1 MTDRMQLLEPLKGNQ
16 STNIRMSKLDRIIQS
31 ATARTNWS
39 EMAKMLSW
47 TDEDQNTQREIGK
60 LISPDEKLALA
71 GFNDDNFVSGQFHY
85 TLILMVIIS
94 IAQKRTQEPYERDF
108 SQRCDAISKTYSLND
123 DQYWP
128 AGKVPAEW
136 EELNAEFE
144 RISKKILVE
153 TLREYDQKE
162 IADLV
167 QDEGP
172 EQIFN
177 AIQNIK
183 SQYLNA
189 INNWSP
195 VAKDYF
201 KKRR

>member
-1 MTDRMQLLEPLKGNQ
+1 
-16 STNIRMSKLDRIIQS
+16 MSKLDRIIQS

-47 TDEDQNTQREIGK
+47 TVESQSTQQGIGK
-60 LISPDEKLALA
+60 LFTQEEQSAIT
-71 GFNDDNFVSGQFHY
+71 GFNNDNFLDGQFHY

-94 IAQKRTQEPYERDF
+94 IAQKRTQETYERDF
-108 SQRCDAISKTYSLND
+108 SQRCDAISKTHGLND

-128 AGKVPAEW
+128 SGKVPAEW

-144 RISKKILVE
+144 RCSKQILVD

-167 QDEGP
+167 QEEGSQ
-172 EQIFN
+172 QIFN

-183 SQYLNA
+183 SQYLTT
-189 INNWSP
+189 IKNWSP
-195 VAKDYF
+195 VAKDHF
-201 KKRR
+201 NKTK